1 MPLAAADFIACGAV
15 PALIASTIRLAMVFS
30 LSASLWGQTQ
40 GQVRVFEEQVTLNQ
54 AAIQL
59 FVSIKSLSNEVVEH
73 VPGDVGQAEIST
85 AVMVSE
91 FGVVDP

>member
-15 PALIASTIRLAMVFS
+15 PALIASTIRLAMVFPCRHHC
-30 LSASLWGQTQ
+30 GVKRK
-40 GQVRVFEEQVTLNQ
+40 GRCEVFEEQVTLNQ

-59 FVSIKSLSNEVVEH
+59 FVSIKSLSNEVVEY